1 MIALYTRVSTQEQ
14 AREGYSISEQA
25 ERLKDYCKAMN
36 WPVYKLY
43 SDPGYSGSNTDRPA
57 LTQMLRDAASGRFQK
72 VLVYKLDRLSRSQK
86 DTLHI
91 IEDELLIHGVDFVSM
106 TENFDTSSPMGKAMI
121 GILAVFAQLEREQI
135 KERMNMGKDA
145 RAKKGLHICTSIV
158 PAGYRSVDG
167 RLEIDPY
174 ESAIIKRVFS
184 EYAAGRSMRDICK
197 SINSDGLYIK
207 NRPLERHGL
216 RYLLRNATYTG
227 KIRYQGKYMDGQHDP
242 IIDDDTFEKVQSILS
257 RRSDVHAQNRREGKA
272 QSYLGGMLYC
282 GCCGKK
288 LIKTTQGKYTY
299 YVCDS
304 RLSGNPCSLRY
315 IRMDK
320 LDAMVTDEIRKL
332 ALDPEAVKPSQPP
345 DSVPVTDE
353 IAVIDKKLERL
364 IDLYA
369 AESIPKDALQ
379 TRIAALQEQKQAILD
394 RMNDAET
401 FDAMPVIQS
410 FSDILSS
417 GDFAAIRTTLTA
429 LIDKIIVRSPD
440 DIIIYWR
447 FS

>member
-14 AREGYSISEQA
+14 AQDGYSIGEQA
-25 ERLKDYCKAMN
+25 ERLRSYCEALK
-36 WPVYKLY
+36 WDVYKLY
-43 SDPGYSGSNTDRPA
+43 SDPGFSGASMDRPG
-57 LTQMLRDAASGRFQK
+57 LTQMLRDAASKRFDK

-91 IEDELLIHGVDFVSM
+91 IEDVLTPNGVGFASV
-106 TENFDTSSPMGKAMI
+106 TENFDTETPLGKAML

-135 KERMNMGKDA
+135 KERMNMGKEA

-158 PAGYRSVDG
+158 PAGYKAVDG

-174 ESAIIKRVFS
+174 ESAIIKRVFA
-184 EYAAGRSMRDICK
+184 EYASGRSMRDICK
-197 SINSDGLYIK
+197 TINSDGLYIK

-216 RYLLRNATYTG
+216 RYLLKNATYTG
-227 KIRYQGKYMDGQHDP
+227 KIRYRGKYMDGQHEP
-242 IIDDDTFEKVQSILS
+242 IIDADTFEKVQSILS
-257 RRSDVHAQNRREGKA
+257 RRSDVHAKNRREGKA

-288 LIKTTQGKYTY
+288 LIKTTQGKYIY

-304 RLSGNPCSLRY
+304 KLSGKPCSMRY
-315 IRMDK
+315 VRMDD
-320 LDAMVTDEIRKL
+320 LDAMVFDEIRKL
-332 ALDPEAVKPSQPP
+332 ALDPEAVSKAAPP
-345 DSVPVTDE
+345 DSIPVTDE
-353 IAVIDKKLERL
+353 IAAIDHKLERL

-369 AESIPKDALQ
+369 SESIPKDALQ
-379 TRIAALQEQKQAILD
+379 SRIAALQEQKQALLD

-401 FDAMPVIQS
+401 FDALPVIQS
-410 FSDILSS
+410 FADILSS
-417 GDFAAIRTTLTA
+417 GDFAMIRTTLTA
-429 LIDKIIVRSPD
+429 LINKIIVRSPD
-440 DIIIYWR
+440 DISIYWR